1 MAQVVIEL
9 DNSVLKQ
16 IQNKEIVDDF
26 RIKNIVYDA
35 IRKGQ
40 TLHTHGV
47 LKDVD
52 KLQTDIEYD
61 DDGYGS
67 WQKDSGYTV
76 SQVRNLPTII
86 DAYKELNELEKIIQN
101 DNSLQEFYLNEI
113 ERQEE
118 LSDNSINK
126 NRDFLIDY
134 IKYLFEQ
141 KGSLIRDDRNFRLY
155 LEEIYKANEYDC
167 EGVINHN
174 KVLYTDIIDGYFQN
188 DTTYAV
194 DLLYGNG
201 ILDFDF
207 TKAYAL
213 LNKVNRE
220 RFGIGLI
227 DEKMEIGVN
236 VNEPYFKVHS
246 EETGWLDI
254 PLTEDEE
261 DIIRDFLEDI
271 IEKMNK
277 EAEKEIERD

>member
-16 IQNKEIVDDF
+16 IQNKEIADDF

-35 IRKGQ
+35 IREGQ
-40 TLHTHGV
+40 VLHTHGV

-76 SQVRNLPTII
+76 SQVNNLPPII

-101 DNSLQEFYLNEI
+101 DNSLQEFYLNEL

-118 LSDNSINK
+118 LSDDSINK

-155 LEEIYKANEYDC
+155 LEEMYKANEYDC
-167 EGVINHN
+167 DGFVEHN
-174 KVLYTDIIDGYFQN
+174 RVYQDKVDGYFQN
-188 DTTYAV
+188 DTTYAI
-194 DLLYGNG
+194 DLLYDNG

-207 TKAYAL
+207 TKAYSL

-220 RFGIGLI
+220 RFGIGLV
-227 DEKMEIGVN
+227 DEKIEIGVN
-236 VNEPYFKVHS
+236 GDKSYFKIHS

-261 DIIRDFLEDI
+261 DIIRDFLEDT

-277 EAEKEIERD
+277 ENDIERE